1 MTPLTVTDAM
11 GPKTLTLDQA
21 QMFHAARHGPGVT
34 LAWRF
39 LAMAFKSLDLDA
51 PDRSALF
58 VDLSV
63 APPGITDAIEFVTR
77 AVTRRRVRV
86 RPAPEGGIVLALTV
100 GTARIESR
108 VRAGVLPA
116 GFAEAQRRDEAGLL
130 SDAGR
135 AAQVETRALLD
146 AQLLSAAPDDL
157 FETTVRPAGADHAP
171 VSFGARP
178 ALADPRP
185 IELRDVGGPVRVSLE
200 DGLAYH
206 DRDHY
211 AGVVLAH
218 KLLRSV
224 TEAADADTPASNR
237 DDIVILSGLNP
248 PGLLDTFEVATRA
261 LSRQRFVKTAALR
274 DGPESPFGRFCFQV
288 RVGDRVHRLRL
299 RDGLLPADF
308 ADVGRRVEAGV
319 GSAEEAA
326 RWHGYKRDCARALAA
341 LDPAD
346 ILEPATV

>member
-21 QMFHAARHGPGVT
+21 RMFHAARHGPGVT

-39 LAMAFKSLDLDA
+39 LAMAFESLGLDA

-63 APPGITDAIEFVTR
+63 APPGITDAMEFVTR
-77 AVTRRRVRV
+77 AVTRKRMRV
-86 RPAPEGGIVLALTV
+86 RPSPEGGIVLALTV

-108 VRAGVLPA
+108 VRPDVLPP
-116 GFAEAQRRDEAGLL
+116 GFPEAQRRDEAGLL
-130 SDAGR
+130 SDAER
-135 AAQVETRALLD
+135 AALVETRALLD

-157 FETTVRPAGADHAP
+157 FETALRPLGSRHQGGP
-171 VSFGARP
+171 VEARP
-178 ALADPRP
+178 VLTDPAF
-185 IELRDVGGPVRVSLE
+185 IDLLDVGGPVRIVLE

-218 KLLRSV
+218 KILRYV
-224 TEAADADTPASNR
+224 TETREADAPPPAR

-248 PGLLDTFEVATRA
+248 PGLLDGFEMAARA
-261 LSRQRFVKTAALR
+261 VSRQRFVKTTALT
-274 DGPESPFGRFCFQV
+274 DGPQSPFGRFCF
-288 RVGDRVHRLRL
+288 RVHAGDRVHGLRL

-308 ADVGRRVEAGV
+308 AAVGQRAEAGV
-319 GSAEEAA
+319 ASEEEAA
-326 RWHGYKRDCARALAA
+326 RWSAYKRECASALAV
-341 LDPAD
+341 LEPAD
-346 ILEPATV
+346 ILESLPL

>member
-21 QMFHAARHGPGVT
+21 RMFHAARHGPGVT

-86 RPAPEGGIVLALTV
+86 RPLPAGGIVLALTV
-100 GTARIESR
+100 GTARVESR
-108 VRAGVLPA
+108 VRADVLPA

-130 SDAGR
+130 SDAES
-135 AAQVETRALLD
+135 AALVETRAKLD
-146 AQLLSAAPDDL
+146 AALLSAAPDDL
-157 FETTVRPAGADHAP
+157 FKTTLRPLGADHVPA
-171 VSFGARP
+171 SFGARP

-185 IELRDVGGPVRVSLE
+185 VDLRDVGGPVRVTLE

-218 KLLRSV
+218 KILRFV
-224 TEAADADTPASNR
+224 TEAADADTPASTR

-261 LSRQRFVKTAALR
+261 LSRQRFVKAATLQ
-274 DGPESPFGRFCFQV
+274 DGPESPFGHFSFV
-288 RVGDRVHRLRL
+288 VHVGDRVHRLRL

-319 GSAEEAA
+319 GSPDDAA
-326 RWHGYKRDCARALAA
+326 RWQGYKRDCARALAA

-346 ILEPATV
+346 VLEPASV